1 MGLRNCWART
11 LCESPGRSELTP
23 LAAPSWM
30 AAVLG
35 RRERSGFAPRVC
47 LANRC
52 AQLGWF
58 PASGDAGSVG
68 ARAFDRALFR
78 VQVRASRSAGV
89 IIAFTSSA
97 TETKQL
103 AAALAELAR
112 PGDVI
117 LLAGDLGAGKTAF
130 AQGFGAALGIDES
143 ITSPTF
149 TLVNQYT
156 SGRLELFHLDVYR
169 LDQVDEALDLGLAE
183 MLDEGGVTL
192 IEWGDTI
199 IPALPADFLE
209 VSMRIGEGDDDRMF
223 EIQMIG
229 PRWSAR
235 NRALGTALAPW
246 IGQASEL
253 PSLMPRSGEG

>member
-1 MGLRNCWART
+1 M
-11 LCESPGRSELTP
+11 
-23 LAAPSWM
+23 
-30 AAVLG
+30 
-35 RRERSGFAPRVC
+35 
-47 LANRC
+47 
-52 AQLGWF
+52 
-58 PASGDAGSVG
+58 
-68 ARAFDRALFR
+68 
-78 VQVRASRSAGV
+78 
-89 IIAFTSSA
+89 IIAFTASA
-97 TETKQL
+97 HETKQL
-103 AAALAELAR
+103 AAAIAELAR
-112 PGDVI
+112 PGDVV

-130 AQGFGAALGIDES
+130 AQGFGAALGIAEP

-149 TLVNQYT
+149 TLVSQYT
-156 SGRLELFHLDVYR
+156 GRLELFHLDVYR

-246 IGQASEL
+246 VGHAHEMPEL
-253 PSLMPRSGEG
+253 REN